1 MQAFKAAN
9 VMSSHRSDP
18 CCSSSKDT
26 ATRKSLR
33 TLYFPILSKKL
44 CDLDL
49 IVQGGEGIGKA
60 AFGVDNQDGDF
71 FFNFFTFKREKN

>member
-1 MQAFKAAN
+1 MQTSKSAN

-44 CDLDL
+44 CDLDF

-60 AFGVDNQDGDF
+60 AFGVDNQSGDYF
-71 FFNFFTFKREKN
+71 FLTFNREKN